1 MFLALI
7 LFSLR
12 QELKYLTCIMTHFD
26 KDLNQLIGQKEEL
39 IQDSIAPKP
48 KQQKKQGGELK
59 LEVDLNKLDDVMKE
73 YKKIK
78 KYMRSPLY
86 EVRRLDGTEKVISK
100 LLEE

>member
-1 MFLALI
+1 M
-7 LFSLR
+7 
-12 QELKYLTCIMTHFD
+12 
-26 KDLNQLIGQKEEL
+26 
-39 IQDSIAPKP
+39 APKP